1 MRFAPVAARLGL
13 VALLLAA
20 LIAAGAILSVRLGG
34 AGFATGLEAMTA
46 AVAMAAIALALS
58 LAWLVSALKHNR
70 GEAKRAGLTALF
82 GSLLLL
88 YVPLHTVYRGYLAPP
103 IHDVTTDPEDPPG
116 FVELA
121 RRATGDDAAP
131 FNAKAM
137 IHYRGEYNTVS
148 YMLHEYY
155 SELTKPLALLMPP
168 TKMFWRCFEAA
179 KRMGWQIV
187 DYNEKEGRIEAT
199 ATSFWFG
206 RVSDIVIRVRPAG
219 TLGARFDMR
228 ARSETGAR
236 DFGRNLELIKD
247 YRAAL
252 NS

>member
-13 VALLLAA
+13 VALFLAV

-34 AGFATGLEAMTA
+34 AGFATGLEVMTA
-46 AVAMAAIALALS
+46 PVALAAIAFVLS
-58 LAWLVSALKHNR
+58 LVWLVSALKHNR
-70 GEAKRAGLTALF
+70 GEAKRVGLIGFF
-82 GSLLLL
+82 GSILLL
-88 YVPLHTVYRGYLAPP
+88 YVPLHTVYRGYMAPP
-103 IHDVTTDPEDPPG
+103 VQDVTTDPEDPPA
-116 FVELA
+116 FVALA
-121 RRATGDDAAP
+121 GRATGADGAP

-168 TKMFWRCFEAA
+168 AKMFWRCFEAA

-187 DYNEKEGRIEAT
+187 AYNEKEGRIEAT

-219 TLGARFDMR
+219 SLGARFDMR
-228 ARSETGAR
+228 ARSETGTR
-236 DFGRNLELIKD
+236 DFGRNLELMKD

-252 NS
+252 NT

>member
-13 VALLLAA
+13 VALLLAG
-20 LIAAGAILSVRLGG
+20 LIAAGATLSVRLGG
-34 AGFATGLEAMTA
+34 AAFATGLEVMTA
-46 AVAMAAIALALS
+46 SVALAAIAFALS
-58 LAWLVSALKHNR
+58 LVWLVSALKHNR
-70 GEAKRAGLTALF
+70 GEAKRAGMIALF
-82 GSLLLL
+82 GSILLL

-103 IHDVTTDPEDPPG
+103 IHDVTTDPEDPPA
-116 FVELA
+116 FVALA
-121 RRATGDDAAP
+121 SHATGADAAP

-168 TKMFWRCFEAA
+168 SKMFWRCFEAA
-179 KRMGWQIV
+179 KRMGWRIV
-187 DYNEKEGRIEAT
+187 AYNEKEGRIEAT

-219 TLGARFDMR
+219 SLGARFDMR
-228 ARSETGAR
+228 ARSETGNR
-236 DFGRNLELIKD
+236 DFGRNLELMKD